1 MNPVAEQF
9 GRNAARLR
17 ERAGL
22 SQEEAGVRA
31 NLHRTEISQI
41 ERGMRCPKADTI
53 VKLAGTL
60 GAYPGEFFEGIEWIP
75 AEIQR
80 GHFGRTQ
87 ATTAVAEQV

>member
-1 MNPVAEQF
+1 MNPVAKQF

-17 ERAGL
+17 ERSGL
-22 SQEEAGVRA
+22 TQEEAGIRA
-31 NLHRTEISQI
+31 DLHRTEISQI

-60 GAYPGEFFEGIEWIP
+60 GAYPGEFFEGIAWTP

-80 GHFGRTQ
+80 GRF
-87 ATTAVAEQV
+87 AASS

>member
-31 NLHRTEISQI
+31 DLHRTEISQI
-41 ERGMRCPKADTI
+41 ERGKRCPKADTI
-53 VKLAGTL
+53 VKLGGTL
-60 GAYPGEFFEGIEWIP
+60 GAEVGEFFEGIVWTP

-80 GHFGRTQ
+80 GRFTSS
-87 ATTAVAEQV
+87 

>member
-17 ERAGL
+17 DRAGL
-22 SQEEAGVRA
+22 SQEEAGIRA

-41 ERGMRCPKADTI
+41 ERGKRCPKADTI

-60 GAYPGEFFEGIEWIP
+60 GAEAGEFFEGIAWTP

-80 GHFGRTQ
+80 GKFS
-87 ATTAVAEQV
+87 AS